1 MVSLRVICEGLC
13 LSYSKSELESGRGM
27 KSIARKGRKPR
38 ALGRAKG
45 AALAEALVDSAV
57 TVDRAVAELRR
68 GLPVVVQPARGTAS
82 LVVAAELASPAVL
95 DALKRWSGKAPRA
108 LLTHH
113 RAATLKIRLYTE
125 DAVAVPLPREEA
137 ARAAQVLAD
146 PTRDLHNPLMGPWQ
160 AERAPLPVAAKAG
173 VKLAKIAGLLPA
185 VVEVAMETRAA
196 VRLATRQGLMRV
208 GVGDIERHDDAPNF
222 KIAARARLP
231 LAGAE
236 DTHVLAFRPTNGGR
250 EHLALIIGAPEPP
263 GPVLV
268 RLHSECLTGDLLGSL
283 KCDCGDQL
291 RGAVAAIGKAGS
303 GILLYLAQEGRGI
316 GLINKLKAYE
326 LQDQG
331 FDTIEANER
340 LGFEADERGFAAAAE
355 MLKYLGFASVRLMT
369 NNPDKVAALSR
380 FGVAVVERVPHSF
393 PTNPHNEAYLATKK
407 AKAGHLT

>member
-1 MVSLRVICEGLC
+1 
-13 LSYSKSELESGRGM
+13 M
-27 KSIARKGRKPR
+27 KSIAPKGRKPR
-38 ALGRAKG
+38 ASPRAKG
-45 AALAEALVDSAV
+45 SALAGALLGGAV
-57 TVDRAVAELRR
+57 AVDRAAAELRR
-68 GLPVVVQPARGTAS
+68 GLPVVVQPPRGAAS
-82 LVVAAELASPAVL
+82 LIVAAELASPTVI
-95 DALKRWSGKAPRA
+95 DALKRWSGKAPRV

-125 DAVAVPLPREEA
+125 EVVAVPLPREEA

-146 PTRDLHNPLMGPWQ
+146 PTRDLHNPLMGPWH
-160 AERAPLPVAAKAG
+160 AERAPLPAGAKAG

-185 VVEVAMETRAA
+185 VVEVQMEARAA
-196 VRLATRQGLMRV
+196 ERLAAREGLARV
-208 GVGDIERHDDAPNF
+208 RVADIEGHDASPSF
-222 KIAARARLP
+222 KISARARLP

-291 RGAVAAIGKAGS
+291 RGAIAAIGQAGS

-369 NNPDKVAALSR
+369 NNPDKVAALVR
-380 FGVAVVERVPHSF
+380 FGVEVVERVAHSF

>member
-1 MVSLRVICEGLC
+1 LQSIVPAP
-13 LSYSKSELESGRGM
+13 SKGEL
-27 KSIARKGRKPR
+27 
-38 ALGRAKG
+38 
-45 AALAEALVDSAV
+45 
-57 TVDRAVAELRR
+57 
-68 GLPVVVQPARGTAS
+68 S
-82 LVVAAELASPAVL
+82 LVVAGELASPAVL
-95 DALKRWSGKAPRA
+95 EALARWSGTQPRI

-125 DAVAVPLPREEA
+125 DAVAVTLPRDGA

-146 PTRDLHNPLMGPWQ
+146 PTRDMRDPMMGPWQ
-160 AERAPLPVAAKAG
+160 ALRAPLPAGAKAA
-173 VKLAKIAGLLPA
+173 VKLAKISGLLPA
-185 VVEVAMETRAA
+185 AVEVPIKAA
-196 VRLATRQGLMRV
+196 AAKRLAAQEAIPEA
-208 GVGDIERHDDAPNF
+208 GVDAIERYEAPVAF
-222 KIAARARLP
+222 TVAARARLP
-231 LAGAE
+231 LQGAA
-236 DTHVLAFRPTNGGR
+236 DTRVLAFRPTNGAR
-250 EHLALIIGAPEPP
+250 EHLALIVGSPEPP

-291 RGAVAAIGKAGS
+291 RGAIAAIGKAGN

-331 FDTIEANER
+331 FDTIEANQR
-340 LGFEADERGFAAAAE
+340 LGFEADEREFAAASE
-355 MLKYLGFASVRLMT
+355 MLKYLGFASVRLLT

-380 FGVAVVERVPHSF
+380 FGIDVVERVAHSF